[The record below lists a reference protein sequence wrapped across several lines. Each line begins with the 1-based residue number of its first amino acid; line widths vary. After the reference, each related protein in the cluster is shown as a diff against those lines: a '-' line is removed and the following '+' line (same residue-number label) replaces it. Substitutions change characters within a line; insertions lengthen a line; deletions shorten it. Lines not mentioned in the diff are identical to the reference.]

1 MAKKTTSKAA
11 PESTVYIGR
20 SFPGLPQYTVFRGG
34 ELPGH
39 VAGMVAENENIA
51 GLIVPVSGLQ
61 EARKNM
67 QQKGH
72 ILNLY
77 ARKLARKE

>member
-1 MAKKTTSKAA
+1 MAKKTTGKA

-20 SFPGLPQYTVFRGG
+20 SFPGLPQYTVFRNG

-39 VAGMVAENENIA
+39 IAGMVAENENIA

-67 QQKGH
+67 LKKGH
-72 ILNLY
+72 ILNFY
-77 ARKLARKE
+77 ARKLMRKE